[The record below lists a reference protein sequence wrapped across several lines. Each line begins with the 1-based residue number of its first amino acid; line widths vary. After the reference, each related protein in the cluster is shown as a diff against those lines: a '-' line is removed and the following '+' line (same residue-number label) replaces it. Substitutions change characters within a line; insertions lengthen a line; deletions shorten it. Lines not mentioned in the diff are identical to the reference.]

1 MKEIINLDERLLEK
15 LSNQNMRSLLDK
27 KIEYFPFYLD
37 QKKRK

>member
-27 KIEYFPFYLD
+27 KIAFYSD
-37 QKKRK
+37 QKKKK